1 MRLALALQDNHGNQ
15 ALRPRLVIRK
25 RRPDLRHLLVEAIS
39 FGPAVDYPR
48 SGLELLGPAGFR
60 HLHLDLR
67 VGPDIPEPHR
77 ILWRPTLGSHDDVV
91 VAFSAGNQGGGD
103 GVAALRSAR
112 SPQHDASAKRADPE
126 PTLGLELIDRPF
138 IEASRVHVL
147 RSLGRS
153 TRMRG

>member
-25 RRPDLRHLLVEAIS
+25 RRPDLRHLLVEAVS

-77 ILWRPTLGSHDDVV
+77 ILWRPALGSHDDVV
-91 VAFSAGNQGGGD
+91 VAFSAVNQGGGD

-112 SPQHDASAKRADPE
+112 SHQQDVLAKRAAPE
-126 PTLGLELIDRPF
+126 PMLASELIYHPLIEGTPF
-138 IEASRVHVL
+138 HLSI
-147 RSLGRS
+147 S
-153 TRMRG
+153 TPCTH